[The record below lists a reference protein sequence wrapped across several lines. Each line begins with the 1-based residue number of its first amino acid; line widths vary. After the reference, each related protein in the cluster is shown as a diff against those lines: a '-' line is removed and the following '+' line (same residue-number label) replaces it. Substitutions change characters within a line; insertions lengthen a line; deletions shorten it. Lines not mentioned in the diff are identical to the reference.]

1 MFLHVLHYTFCP
13 QVGASHCYEV
23 LYVLCL
29 LYVLQL
35 KRVRRATW
43 GV

>member
-23 LYVLCL
+23 VLCL
-29 LYVLQL
+29 LYALQL
-35 KRVRRATW
+35 KRVRRVTW